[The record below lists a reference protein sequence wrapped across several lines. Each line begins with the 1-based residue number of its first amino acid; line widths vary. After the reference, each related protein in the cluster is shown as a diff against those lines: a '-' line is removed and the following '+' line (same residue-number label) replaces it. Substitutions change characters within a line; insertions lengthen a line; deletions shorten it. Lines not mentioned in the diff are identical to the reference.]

1 MRKKWGRWVAASLAV
16 ALSLTAMGCNKK
28 DPTENPAASGSASSG
43 GSEYKKKIAFTFDD
57 GPHAPA
63 EDREN
68 GLYPYTTYVLDKVES
83 LQRAGHKANVTFF
96 VVGSRA
102 HSYPHALKRAA
113 LLGCDVGSHTY
124 EHSSFVGASNETIS
138 RVLNQASESISAAG
152 VSSPRFFRP
161 VGGAV
166 SESQL
171 NYISSLGYITIGW
184 SIDTN
189 DWNGHPK
196 TSDKFSSDPEKKA
209 AYEAFVQEK
218 VNWILEKADDGDI
231 ILMHDIYMSSVDI
244 FIRAAD
250 ALIERGFELV
260 TVSEILG
267 ENILTQSRP
276 VMYISRNEYLTHMD

>member
-1 MRKKWGRWVAASLAV
+1 MARESFNSRLGFILVSAGCAIGIGNVWRFPFITGENGGGFFVLFYLLFLVIMGLPVLTMELAV
-16 ALSLTAMGCNKK
+16 GR
-28 DPTENPAASGSASSG
+28 GSRKSAVSA
-43 GSEYKKKIAFTFDD
+43 YRTLK
-57 GPHAPA
+57 P
-63 EDREN
+63 EN
-68 GLYPYTTYVLDKVES
+68 GLWTLH
-83 LQRAGHKANVTFF
+83 GW
-96 VVGSRA
+96 
-102 HSYPHALKRAA
+102 AA
-113 LLGCDVGSHTY
+113 LLGCVVGSHTY